1 MHCGS
6 FMDNHYSWLQFVIH
20 TTSVRRLTKLVYAHD
35 GESVYD
41 ELFLNEFEQRYDVS
55 VFTFHRSPSYIPV
68 GLETVKM
75 RDLIPATNLHPFEG
89 MRKHLLTPVRALA
102 FRRNLKR
109 IEPDVLIGCWASTYG
124 FYSAY
129 SRFHPFILFVWGSDV
144 LLLPTKYFPLKPL
157 VVYSLRRADAVVVDS
172 EVQREAVIRLGCGPE
187 KIVKFPWVNL
197 SGFMRNEDQ
206 RSTMRKEFGWTE
218 DNIVVVSLRNHRPIY
233 GVEYLINAVP
243 LITQRNRNVRFLI
256 LGQGPLTRL
265 FKEKM
270 KRFIE
275 SGHVKFIGTV
285 PHEKV
290 AGYLSAADI
299 YVSTSFSDGTSA
311 GLLEA
316 MACSLPTVVTDID
329 GNREWVQNEINGF
342 LVPVANS
349 EKLAENI
356 LLLADS
362 QELREK
368 LIVKAKQTIRTK
380 VNWKKNMQTLMDTI
394 DRTVSAQR

>member
-1 MHCGS
+1 M
-6 FMDNHYSWLQFVIH
+6 QV
-20 TTSVRRLTKLVYAHD
+20 SVKQLTKLAYAHD

-41 ELFLNEFEQRYDVS
+41 ELFLNTLRHRYDVY
-55 VFTFHRSPSYIPV
+55 VFTFHPSPPHIPS
-68 GLETVKM
+68 GLKTVKM
-75 RDLIPATNLHPFEG
+75 RDLIPETNLHPFEG
-89 MRKHLLTPVRALA
+89 MRKHFLTPTRALA
-102 FRRNLKR
+102 FRRNLKC
-109 IEPDVLIGCWASTYG
+109 IKPDVLVGCWASTYG

-129 SRFHPFILFVWGSDV
+129 SGFHPFILFVWGSDV
-144 LLLPTKYFPLKPL
+144 LLLPTTYFPLKPL

-172 EVQREAVIRLGCGPE
+172 EVQRKAVIRLGCCPE

-197 SGFMRNEDQ
+197 SGFTRNEHQ
-206 RSTMRKEFGWTE
+206 RSAVRKECGWTE
-218 DNIVVVSLRNHRPIY
+218 DQIVVTSLRNHRAVY

-243 LITQRNRNVRFLI
+243 IITRKNRNVRFLI
-256 LGQGPLTRL
+256 LGEGPLTMV

-275 SGHVKFIGTV
+275 SGHVKFIGAV

-316 MACSLPTVVTDID
+316 MACSLPAVVTDIA
-329 GNREWVQNEINGF
+329 GNREWVQNEISGL

-349 EKLAENI
+349 EKLAEKI
-356 LLLADS
+356 LLLADN
-362 QELREK
+362 QGLREK
-368 LIVKAKQTIRTK
+368 LIAKARQTIRTK
-380 VNWKKNMQTLMDTI
+380 VNWTKNMQTLRETI
-394 DRTVSAQR
+394 DRIVSAQR